1 MLSWLKRQLR
11 KAEAATPTTEPA
23 VPEGYGMSQAYLS
36 LHKYLA
42 ARYATTVVMT
52 FAEVEDLLG
61 SPLPAPA
68 RQDPAWWNSDDQR
81 NFGHSNSWRLA
92 SRGAVANLTSKM
104 VTFERG

>member
-1 MLSWLKRQLR
+1 MLSWFKRRPR
-11 KAEAATPTTEPA
+11 KEAPPPITESA
-23 VPEGYGMSQAYLS
+23 VPEGHGMSQAYLS

-42 ARYATTVVMT
+42 ARYASVVVMT

-68 RQDPAWWNSDDQR
+68 RQDLAWWNGDDQR

-92 SRGAVANLTSKM
+92 SRGAVANLTAQT
-104 VTFERG
+104 VTFERA